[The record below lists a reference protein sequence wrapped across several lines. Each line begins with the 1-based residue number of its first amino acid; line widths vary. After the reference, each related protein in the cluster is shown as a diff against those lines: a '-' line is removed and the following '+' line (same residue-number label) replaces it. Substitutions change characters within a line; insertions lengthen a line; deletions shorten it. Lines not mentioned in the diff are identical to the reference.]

1 MGLGGGAQQHGT
13 GALYPGGVS
22 AALTCLS
29 GSLFLVSF
37 PLNSRPFSA
46 PLPLPCDNMEG
57 AVRAGV

>member
-1 MGLGGGAQQHGT
+1 MGLGGGAWEHGT
-13 GALYPGGVS
+13 GSRYPGSVS
-22 AALTCLS
+22 AALTYLS

-46 PLPLPCDNMEG
+46 PLPLPCDNMGG